1 MTALRAGPL
10 ARHLPPSDP
19 GASGKFD
26 RLVARQLITEEILAI
41 EAEAAGIDSP
51 SVADATGRP
60 EALSR
65 VVASLVERVT
75 ASVTVPEWHI
85 RAYYER
91 NRDRYRIPEAR
102 RVRHV
107 LLADAETARWVVD
120 RIRSGSRFGTLARRY
135 TIDNG
140 SRDSAGDLGMVR
152 RGVLPRALEEA
163 VFSAPVG
170 AVIGPIETE
179 HGWHVA
185 RVESVTPSGDCR
197 YEDVRGSIES
207 ELLASERER
216 VFGEWLEGRRA
227 ALAVIATEFAHPG
240 DPINGIPS
248 HRH

>member
-10 ARHLPPSDP
+10 SRHLPPSD
-19 GASGKFD
+19 SGTSGTFD

-65 VVASLVERVT
+65 VVASLVEQVT

-85 RAYYER
+85 RAYYGR

-107 LLADAETARWVVD
+107 LLADAETARWVVE

-135 TIDNG
+135 TIDSG
-140 SRDSAGDLGMVR
+140 SRDSGGDLGEVR
-152 RGVLPRALEEA
+152 RGVLPQAFEEA
-163 VFSAPVG
+163 LFSARVG
-170 AVIGPIETE
+170 ILVGPIETE

-185 RVESVTPSGDCR
+185 RVESVTPTGCVR
-197 YEDVRGSIES
+197 YEDVCGSIEA
-207 ELLASERER
+207 ELLAGERER
-216 VFGEWLEGRRA
+216 VFGQWLEDRRA
-227 ALAVIATEFAHPG
+227 VLAVVASEFAHPG
-240 DPINGIPS
+240 DPVHGTPS